1 MGVNLEISEIL
12 NKFELNEREKG
23 NLARLFD
30 FTNYLLDD
38 ESNLTKTLNLVKKA
52 REQLIERI
60 QELFEGSLMEQE
72 DSLELG
78 IEEDIKEGGE

>member
-1 MGVNLEISEIL
+1 MGINLEISEIL
-12 NKFELNEREKG
+12 NKFNLNEREKS

-52 REQLIERI
+52 RDQLIERI
-60 QELFEGSLMEQE
+60 QELFEGNLMEQE
-72 DSLELG
+72 DSLELQ
-78 IEEDIKEGGE
+78 IEEDVKKGGF

>member
-1 MGVNLEISEIL
+1 VGVNLEISEIL

>member
-12 NKFELNEREKG
+12 KKFKLKDKEKS

-30 FTNYLLDD
+30 FTNYLLDN

-52 REQLIERI
+52 REQLLERI
-60 QELFEGSLMEQE
+60 QELFEGILLEHE
-72 DSLELG
+72 DILEFD
-78 IEEDIKEGGE
+78 IEEEV

>member
-1 MGVNLEISEIL
+1 MGINLEISEIL
-12 NKFELNEREKG
+12 NRFKLNEREKS

-60 QELFEGSLMEQE
+60 QELFEGNLMEQE
-72 DSLELG
+72 DSLELE
-78 IEEDIKEGGE
+78 IEEDVK

>member
-12 NKFELNEREKG
+12 NKFKLNEREKS

-60 QELFEGSLMEQE
+60 QELFEGNLMEQE
-72 DSLELG
+72 DSLELE
-78 IEEDIKEGGE
+78 IEEDVK

>member
-1 MGVNLEISEIL
+1 MGINLEISEIL
-12 NKFELNEREKG
+12 NRFELNEREKS

-60 QELFEGSLMEQE
+60 QELFEGNLMEQE
-72 DSLELG
+72 DSLELE
-78 IEEDIKEGGE
+78 IEEDVK

>member
-1 MGVNLEISEIL
+1 MGINLEISKIL
-12 NKFELNEREKG
+12 NRFKLNEREKS

-60 QELFEGSLMEQE
+60 QELFEGNLMEQE
-72 DSLELG
+72 DSLELE
-78 IEEDIKEGGE
+78 IEEDLK

>member
-12 NKFELNEREKG
+12 NKFKLNEREKS

-30 FTNYLLDD
+30 FTNYLLDN

-60 QELFEGSLMEQE
+60 QELFEGNLMEQE
-72 DSLELG
+72 DSLELE
-78 IEEDIKEGGE
+78 IEEDVK

>member
-1 MGVNLEISEIL
+1 VGVNLEISEIL

-72 DSLELG
+72 DSLELR
-78 IEEDIKEGGE
+78 IEDDIKEGGE

>member
-78 IEEDIKEGGE
+78 IEDI